1 VSDLDG
7 RLRSLVEELTDSG
20 ELTPAWRASFL
31 TVPRHRFIP
40 DTIWCPADRG
50 LSPLCR
56 GADPRGWLDRVY
68 DREAVVIQVD
78 DGSPDGDRGRHITSS
93 ASHPGVVAR
102 MLAALDAAPGMSVL
116 EIGTGSGYNAALLA
130 ARLGAR
136 HVTTIEVDPLLAA
149 HAQAALAAT
158 GFDRVTVVTGDGAW
172 GYPARAPYDRIISTV
187 AVTEVPYA
195 WVAQTRPGGLVLT
208 PWANAYYPGG
218 LLSLTVGDDGTAT
231 GGIVADV
238 SFMWLRDQ
246 RPSPTYSASIDTS
259 LGTPGRTQL
268 HAHDVAG
275 IPGAALAISL
285 KVTDCTLIHRPTGRH
300 AGVLWFLDPHSQ
312 SWATLAYS
320 ADTDTHDVHQAGP
333 RQLWDEI
340 ETAHQWWINAGKP
353 DLHAWQFTI
362 TPHGQKIEQTAPKS
376 AQPGVVALLLSQ

>member
-1 VSDLDG
+1 MSDLDG

-56 GADPRGWLDRVY
+56 NADPQGWLDRVY

-78 DGSPDGDRGRHITSS
+78 DGSPDGDWGRHVTSS
-93 ASHPGVVAR
+93 ASDPGVVAR

-130 ARLGAR
+130 AQLGGDY
-136 HVTTIEVDPLLAA
+136 VSTIEIDPQLAGRA
-149 HAQAALAAT
+149 WAALSAA
-158 GFDRVTVVTGDGAW
+158 GFDRVRVMTGDGAL
-172 GYPARAPYDRIISTV
+172 GHPARAPYDRIISTA

-246 RPSPTYSASIDTS
+246 RPPPTYSASIDTS
-259 LGTPGRTQL
+259 LCISSRTRL

-285 KVTDCTLIHRPTGRH
+285 TVTDCTLIHRPTDRH
-300 AGVLWFLDPHSQ
+300 AGVLWFLDPHSE
-312 SWATLAYS
+312 SWATLSYS
-320 ADTDTHDVHQAGP
+320 ADTDTYDVRQAGP

-340 ETAHQWWINAGKP
+340 ETAHQWWIDAGKP
-353 DLHAWQFTI
+353 DPHAWQFTV
-362 TPHGQKIEQTAPKS
+362 TACGQQI
-376 AQPGVVALLLSQ
+376 GVK

>member
-1 VSDLDG
+1 VSELDG
-7 RLRSLVEELTDSG
+7 RLQSLVEELTDRG
-20 ELTPAWRASFL
+20 ELTPAWRGSFL
-31 TVPRHRFIP
+31 AVPRHRFIP
-40 DTIWCPADRG
+40 DTIWCPAERG

-102 MLAALDAAPGMSVL
+102 MLAALDTAQGMSVL

-130 ARLGAR
+130 DQLGGQ
-136 HVTTIEVDPLLAA
+136 HVTTIEVDPQLAS
-149 HAQAALAAT
+149 HARAALATT
-158 GFDRVTVVTGDGAW
+158 GFDRVRVVTGDGAR
-172 GYPARAPYDRIISTV
+172 GYPARAPYDRIISTA

-246 RPSPTYSASIDTS
+246 RPPPTYSASIDTS
-259 LGTPGRTQL
+259 LATPGRTRL

-285 KVTDCTLIHRPTGRH
+285 NVTDCTLIHRPTDHH

-312 SWATLAYS
+312 SWAALNYS
-320 ADTDTHDVHQAGP
+320 ADTDDVRQAGP

-353 DLHAWQFTI
+353 DLHSWHFTI
-362 TPHGQKIEQTAPKS
+362 TPHGQKIEQIAPRH
-376 AQPGVVALLLSQ
+376 

>member
-7 RLRSLVEELTDSG
+7 RLRSLVEELTGSG

-31 TVPRHRFIP
+31 AVPRHRFIP

-50 LSPLCR
+50 LRPLCR
-56 GADPRGWLDRVY
+56 GEDPQGWLDRVY

-78 DGSPDGDRGRHITSS
+78 DGNPEGDRGRHITSS
-93 ASHPGVVAR
+93 ASHPGVVAI

-130 ARLGAR
+130 ARLGAQ
-136 HVTTIEVDPLLAA
+136 HVTTIEVDPQLAG
-149 HAQAALAAT
+149 HAQAALSAA
-158 GFDRVTVVTGDGAW
+158 GFDRVRVITGDGAL
-172 GYPARAPYDRIISTV
+172 GHPARAPYDRIISTAAV
-187 AVTEVPYA
+187 AEVPYA
-195 WVAQTRPGGLVLT
+195 WVAQTRTGGLVLT

-218 LLSLTVGDDGTAT
+218 LLSLTVEDDGTAT
-231 GGIVADV
+231 GGIVEDV

-246 RPSPTYSASIDTS
+246 RPPPTYSASIDTS
-259 LGTPGRTQL
+259 LGIPGCTRL

-285 KVTDCTLIHRPTGRH
+285 KVTDCALIHRPIGRD
-300 AGVLWFLDPHSQ
+300 AGVLWFLDPHSE
-312 SWATLAYS
+312 SWATLSYS
-320 ADTDTHDVHQAGP
+320 ADTDTYPVRQAGP

-340 ETAHQWWINAGKP
+340 ETAHQWWIDAGKP
-353 DLHAWQFTI
+353 GLHAWQFTV
-362 TPHGQKIEQTAPKS
+362 TPRGQRIELGCQATIRRPRA
-376 AQPGVVALLLSQ
+376 AAR